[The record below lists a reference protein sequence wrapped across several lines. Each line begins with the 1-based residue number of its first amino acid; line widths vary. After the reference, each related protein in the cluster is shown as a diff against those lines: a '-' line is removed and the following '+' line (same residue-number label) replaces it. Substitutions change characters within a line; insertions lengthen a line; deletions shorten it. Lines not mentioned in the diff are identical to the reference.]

1 MMKFNQSYN
10 LAQVLTPIMMGLNLN
25 TVANQKQVKYTTE
38 IKTPKGS
45 WLVVTGIED
54 DEPYFKALPKDI
66 PLSELKSLLVGF
78 KNNTVLNECFD
89 ISTEGLFLIG
99 DVRDFIG
106 QDMRKR
112 NSVMMWFK
120 KQLLK

>member
-10 LAQVLTPIMMGLNLN
+10 LAQVLTPIMMGLKLENL
-25 TVANQKQVKYTTE
+25 AKKEVKYTTE

-45 WLVVTGIED
+45 WLVVTGIEN

-78 KNNTVLNECFD
+78 KNNTVLNDCFD
-89 ISTEGLFLIG
+89 ISTEGLFLKG
-99 DVRDFIG
+99 DARDFIG

>member
-25 TVANQKQVKYTTE
+25 AVTKKEIKYTTE
-38 IKTPKGS
+38 IKTPKGN

-66 PLSELKSLLVGF
+66 PFSDLKNLVLGF
-78 KNNTVLNECFD
+78 KNNAVLNDCFD
-89 ISTEGLFLIG
+89 ISTEGLFLKG
-99 DVRDFIG
+99 DASDFIG

>member
-10 LAQVLTPIMMGLNLN
+10 LAQVLTPIMMGLKLENL
-25 TVANQKQVKYTTE
+25 AKKEVKYTTE

-78 KNNTVLNECFD
+78 KNNTVLNDCFD
-89 ISTEGLFLIG
+89 ISTEGLFLKG
-99 DVRDFIG
+99 DARDFIG

>member
-1 MMKFNQSYN
+1 MKFNQSYN

-25 TVANQKQVKYTTE
+25 TVAKKEVKYTTE

-78 KNNTVLNECFD
+78 KINTVLNECFD
-89 ISTEGLFLIG
+89 ISTEGLFLKG
-99 DVRDFIG
+99 DARDFIG

>member
-1 MMKFNQSYN
+1 MKFNQSYN

-25 TVANQKQVKYTTE
+25 TVAKKEVKYTTE

-78 KNNTVLNECFD
+78 KNNTVLNDCFD
-89 ISTEGLFLIG
+89 ISTEGLFLKG
-99 DVRDFIG
+99 DARDFIG

>member
-25 TVANQKQVKYTTE
+25 TVAKKEVKYTTE

>member
-1 MMKFNQSYN
+1 MKFNQSYN

-25 TVANQKQVKYTTE
+25 TVAKKEVKYTTE

-120 KQLLK
+120 KQLLKW

>member
-25 TVANQKQVKYTTE
+25 TVTKKEVKYTTE
-38 IKTPKGS
+38 IKTPKGT

-78 KNNTVLNECFD
+78 KNNTVLNDCFD
-89 ISTEGLFLIG
+89 ISTEGLFLKG
-99 DVRDFIG
+99 DARDFIG

>member
-25 TVANQKQVKYTTE
+25 TVAKKEVKYTTE

-78 KNNTVLNECFD
+78 KNNTVLNDCFD
-89 ISTEGLFLIG
+89 ISTEGLFLKG
-99 DVRDFIG
+99 DARDFIG

>member
-1 MMKFNQSYN
+1 MKFNQSYN

-25 TVANQKQVKYTTE
+25 TVAKKKEVKYTTE

-89 ISTEGLFLIG
+89 ISTEGLFLKG
-99 DVRDFIG
+99 DARDFIG

>member
-25 TVANQKQVKYTTE
+25 TVAKKEVKYTTE

-54 DEPYFKALPKDI
+54 DESYFKALPKDI

-89 ISTEGLFLIG
+89 ISTEGLFLKG
-99 DVRDFIG
+99 DARDFIG

>member
-25 TVANQKQVKYTTE
+25 TVAKKEVKYTTE

-89 ISTEGLFLIG
+89 ISTEGLFLKG
-99 DVRDFIG
+99 DARDFIG

>member
-1 MMKFNQSYN
+1 MKFNQSYN

-25 TVANQKQVKYTTE
+25 TVAKKEVKYTTE

-89 ISTEGLFLIG
+89 ISTEGLFLKG
-99 DVRDFIG
+99 DARDFIG

>member
-1 MMKFNQSYN
+1 MKFNQSYN

-25 TVANQKQVKYTTE
+25 TVTKKEVKYTTE

-78 KNNTVLNECFD
+78 KNNTVLNDCFD
-89 ISTEGLFLIG
+89 ISTEGLFLKG
-99 DVRDFIG
+99 DARDFIG

-120 KQLLK
+120 KQLLKW

>member
-1 MMKFNQSYN
+1 MKFNQSYN
-10 LAQVLTPIMMGLNLN
+10 LAQVLTPVMMGLNLN
-25 TVANQKQVKYTTE
+25 TVTKKEVKYTTE

-78 KNNTVLNECFD
+78 KNNTVLNDCFD
-89 ISTEGLFLIG
+89 ISTEGLFLKG
-99 DVRDFIG
+99 DARDFIG

>member
-1 MMKFNQSYN
+1 MKFNQSYN
-10 LAQVLTPIMMGLNLN
+10 LAQVLTPVMMGLNLN
-25 TVANQKQVKYTTE
+25 TVTKKEVKYTTE

-45 WLVVTGIED
+45 WLVVTGIEN

-78 KNNTVLNECFD
+78 KNNTVLNDCFD
-89 ISTEGLFLIG
+89 ISTEGLFLKG
-99 DVRDFIG
+99 DARDFIG

>member
-10 LAQVLTPIMMGLNLN
+10 LAQVLTPVMMGLNLN
-25 TVANQKQVKYTTE
+25 AVTKKEVKYTTE

-78 KNNTVLNECFD
+78 KNNTVLNDCFD
-89 ISTEGLFLIG
+89 ISTEGLFLKG
-99 DVRDFIG
+99 DARDFIG

>member
-10 LAQVLTPIMMGLNLN
+10 LAQVLTPVMMGLNLN
-25 TVANQKQVKYTTE
+25 TVTKKEVKYTTE

-78 KNNTVLNECFD
+78 KNNTVLNDCFD
-89 ISTEGLFLIG
+89 ISTEGLFLKG
-99 DVRDFIG
+99 DARDFIG

>member
-1 MMKFNQSYN
+1 MKFNQSYN
-10 LAQVLTPIMMGLNLN
+10 LAQVLTPVMMGLNLN
-25 TVANQKQVKYTTE
+25 TVTKKEVKYTTE
-38 IKTPKGS
+38 IKTPKGT

-78 KNNTVLNECFD
+78 KNNTVLNDCFD
-89 ISTEGLFLIG
+89 ISTEGLFLKG
-99 DVRDFIG
+99 DARDFIG

>member
-1 MMKFNQSYN
+1 MKFNQSYN

-25 TVANQKQVKYTTE
+25 TVTKKEVKYTTE
-38 IKTPKGS
+38 IKTPKGT

-78 KNNTVLNECFD
+78 KNNTVLNDCFD
-89 ISTEGLFLIG
+89 ISTEGLFLKG
-99 DVRDFIG
+99 DARDFIG

>member
-10 LAQVLTPIMMGLNLN
+10 LAQVLTPVMMGLNLN
-25 TVANQKQVKYTTE
+25 TVAKKEVKYTTE

-78 KNNTVLNECFD
+78 KNNAVLNDCFD
-89 ISTEGLFLIG
+89 ISTEGLFLKG
-99 DVRDFIG
+99 DARDFIG

>member
-25 TVANQKQVKYTTE
+25 TVTKKEVKYTTE

-45 WLVVTGIED
+45 WLVVTGIEN

-89 ISTEGLFLIG
+89 ISTDGLFLKG
-99 DVRDFIG
+99 DARDFIG